1 MFGDFG
7 LEHGGAAQKKRRN
20 NGMQN
25 IKAMWGQVVVPS
37 WRNADWLRHSVSFSP
52 AGWPEVLPT
61 CWKPLWY
68 VHHSWRLHI
77 ARLTTVVQPEIGY
90 HDDSKLATNS
100 DSQTDQ
106 LWTWRFQRFIGHR
119 LLFPT
124 EWAVSQSNFGI
135 LWDFGKSL
143 EPTWLGPASKEVQ
156 LECGPWWHG
165 DFSNE
170 MGDFPAKPCW
180 SKILKHAGVVG
191 VSWAANVWHTPYFH
205 PCLVKSKIFN

>member
-1 MFGDFG
+1 MDGWFWA
-7 LEHGGAAQKKRRN
+7 EHGGAVQKKRRN

-77 ARLTTVVQPEIGY
+77 ARLTTVVQPETGY

-106 LWTWRFQRFIGHR
+106 LWTWRFQRFIAYEQ
-119 LLFPT
+119 FP
-124 EWAVSQSNFGI
+124 SQTSEFCGTSGN
-135 LWDFGKSL
+135 LWN
-143 EPTWLGPASKEVQ
+143 PLGWVPLASKEVQ

-165 DFSNE
+165 DFPTKW
-170 MGDFPAKPCW
+170 G
-180 SKILKHAGVVG
+180 
-191 VSWAANVWHTPYFH
+191 
-205 PCLVKSKIFN
+205 IFQQAMLE